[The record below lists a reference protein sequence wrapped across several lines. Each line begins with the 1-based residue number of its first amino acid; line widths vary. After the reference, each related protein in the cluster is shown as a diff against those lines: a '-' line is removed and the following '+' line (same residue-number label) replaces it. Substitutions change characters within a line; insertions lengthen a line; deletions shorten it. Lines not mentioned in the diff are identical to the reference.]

1 MDGGAFPEETPVTVG
16 VHGARQLTL
25 RWETTPMPL
34 TTSSTNG
41 RADHARATRPAA
53 SPVSTRPPRGGD
65 TEANRRQARSVAK
78 QQQAAERIATA
89 TAEISA
95 QNAEAAEA
103 SRQLTDSMQ
112 QISAGAEEASGA
124 TQESLAA
131 MNQVEERVAA
141 QEQTTR
147 QVAELSQAL
156 QNLLNETRAGISGL
170 LGNVESA
177 SNRQ

>member
-1 MDGGAFPEETPVTVG
+1 M
-16 VHGARQLTL
+16 

-34 TTSSTNG
+34 TTSTNG
-41 RADHARATRPAA
+41 RADHARSVRPTA

-78 QQQAAERIATA
+78 QQQAAERIASA
-89 TAEISA
+89 TTEISA
-95 QNAEAAEA
+95 QDAEAAGA
-103 SRQLTDSMQ
+103 SRQLSESMQ

-124 TQESLAA
+124 TQQSLAA
-131 MNQVEERVAA
+131 MNQVEERVDR

-156 QNLLNETRAGISGL
+156 QNLLQETRTGIS
-170 LGNVESA
+170 
-177 SNRQ
+177 